1 MALQN
6 LAAADVSGQLAVD
19 ARALA
24 GLKAQSKTAPGEALR
39 AAAGQFEALFMQMLL
54 KSMRDALPQEGPFA
68 SETTKTY
75 TAMFDQQIAQQ
86 LAKKGIGIADVL
98 VKQLSPRTGTAA
110 APATATTASERKA
123 AASPGVGSAT
133 GTSPAASAAP
143 AGPSATPAAP
153 VARTGGS
160 LPETARAFL
169 EKMRPHA
176 EAAAK
181 AAGIPASY
189 LLAQAAL
196 ETGWG
201 RHQPK
206 AADGSTS
213 HNLFGIKAGTA
224 WQGTKTVAATTEYVA
239 GRAVRAL
246 ESFRSYASYGE
257 AFQDFA
263 RLLRG
268 NNRYAGALA
277 NTGNAEAY
285 AQSLQQAGYATD
297 PRYADKLARIIEA
310 VNRHTAAGT
319 PQVAAAAADKPSGS
333 A

>member
-6 LAAADVSGQLAVD
+6 LSAADVSGQLAVD
-19 ARALA
+19 SRALA
-24 GLKAQSKTAPGEALR
+24 GLKAQSKTAPADALR
-39 AAAGQFEALFMQMLL
+39 AAAGQFEAMFMQMLL
-54 KSMRDALPQEGPFA
+54 KSMRDALPQDGPFA

-98 VKQLSPRTGTAA
+98 VRQLAPRTGA
-110 APATATTASERKA
+110 APTPATTITEKKA
-123 AASPGVGSAT
+123 AVSPGVGSST
-133 GTSPAASAAP
+133 GTSPAASTAP
-143 AGPSATPAAP
+143 AGASATPAAAP
-153 VARTGGS
+153 APRTGGG

-213 HNLFGIKAGTA
+213 YNLFGIKAGSA
-224 WQGTKTVAATTEYVA
+224 WQGAKTVAATTEYVA

-246 ESFRSYASYGE
+246 ESFRSYASYGD

-268 NNRYAGALA
+268 NGRYAGALA

-297 PRYADKLARIIEA
+297 PRYADKLTRIIEA
-310 VNRHTAAGT
+310 VNRHAATAT

-333 A
+333 V

>member
-6 LAAADVSGQLAVD
+6 LAASDVSGNLAAD

-24 GLKAQSKTAPGEALR
+24 GLKAQSQTAPGEALR

-54 KSMRDALPQEGPFA
+54 KSMRDALPQDGPFA
-68 SETTKTY
+68 SETTRTY

-98 VKQLSPRTGTAA
+98 VKQLSPRTGTPAA
-110 APATATTASERKA
+110 TTATATGRKA
-123 AASPGVGSAT
+123 AVSPGVGSAM

-143 AGPSATPAAP
+143 AGSPATPATTA
-153 VARTGGS
+153 ARTAGAG

-213 HNLFGIKAGTA
+213 HNLFGIKAGSA
-224 WQGTKTVAATTEYVA
+224 WQGTRTVAATTEYVA

-268 NNRYAGALA
+268 NGRYAGALA

-297 PRYADKLARIIEA
+297 PRYADKLTRIIDA
-310 VNRHTAAGT
+310 VTRHTAAAV

>member
-6 LAAADVSGQLAVD
+6 LSAADVSGQLAVD
-19 ARALA
+19 SRALA

-54 KSMRDALPQEGPFA
+54 KSMRDALPQDGPFA

-98 VKQLSPRTGTAA
+98 VRQLAPRTGA
-110 APATATTASERKA
+110 APTPAATITEKKA
-123 AASPGVGSAT
+123 AVSPGVGSST
-133 GTSPAASAAP
+133 GASPAASTAP
-143 AGPSATPAAP
+143 AGSSATPAAVP
-153 VARTGGS
+153 AARTGG

-176 EAAAK
+176 EVAAK

-213 HNLFGIKAGTA
+213 YNLFGIKAGST
-224 WQGTKTVAATTEYVA
+224 WQGAKTVAATTEYVA

-246 ESFRSYASYGE
+246 ESFRSYASYGD

-268 NNRYAGALA
+268 NGRYAGALA
-277 NTGNAEAY
+277 NTGNAHAY

-297 PRYADKLARIIEA
+297 PRYADKLTRIIEA
-310 VNRHTAAGT
+310 VSRHTAAAT
-319 PQVAAAAADKPSGS
+319 PQVAATAADKPSGS

>member
-1 MALQN
+1 MSLQN
-6 LAAADVSGQLAVD
+6 LSAADVSGQLAVD
-19 ARALA
+19 SRSLA
-24 GLKAQSKTAPGEALR
+24 GLKAQSKAAPGEALR
-39 AAAGQFEALFMQMLL
+39 AAAGQFEAMFLQMLL
-54 KSMRDALPQEGPFA
+54 KSMRDALPQDGPFS

-98 VKQLSPRTGTAA
+98 VRQLSPRTGNAPAA
-110 APATATTASERKA
+110 ATNTGTKA
-123 AASPGVGSAT
+123 AVSPGVGSST
-133 GTSPAASAAP
+133 GTPPAATTPP
-143 AGPSATPAAP
+143 AGSSATLPATTA
-153 VARTGGS
+153 ARAGGG

-206 AADGSTS
+206 AADGTTS
-213 HNLFGIKAGTA
+213 YNLFGIKAGTT
-224 WQGTKTVAATTEYVA
+224 WQGARTVAATTEYVA

-246 ESFRSYASYGE
+246 ESFRSYASYGD

-268 NNRYAGALA
+268 NGRYAGALA

-297 PRYADKLARIIEA
+297 PRYAAKLTRIIEA
-310 VNRHTAAGT
+310 VNRHAAAT